1 PATTITWRPATRMRP
16 RWPTSTNSCA
26 TICAAR
32 HRRERWKSVATA
44 VEFHALGGEEA
55 GRHLDEL
62 AELYAEVYAEPP
74 YEWGDDHVTL
84 FRKWFDVQC
93 RQQGFTLVE
102 ARQGDELVGIG
113 FGVTLLGNTP
123 WWQNLVTPLD
133 AEVTHEW
140 PQRTFALVE
149 LLVRSPWRRQH
160 IAESI
165 HNLVLKDR
173 PE

>member
-74 YEWGDDHVTL
+74 YEWGDDHAAL
-84 FRKWFDVQC
+84 FKERFEGQ
-93 RQQGFTLVE
+93 RQQAGFSLVE
-102 ARQGDELVGIG
+102 ARDDGQLVGVA
-113 FGVTLLGNTP
+113 FGVTL
-123 WWQNLVTPLD
+123 Q
-133 AEVTHEW
+133 
-140 PQRTFALVE
+140 
-149 LLVRSPWRRQH
+149 
-160 IAESI
+160 
-165 HNLVLKDR
+165 
-173 PE
+173 